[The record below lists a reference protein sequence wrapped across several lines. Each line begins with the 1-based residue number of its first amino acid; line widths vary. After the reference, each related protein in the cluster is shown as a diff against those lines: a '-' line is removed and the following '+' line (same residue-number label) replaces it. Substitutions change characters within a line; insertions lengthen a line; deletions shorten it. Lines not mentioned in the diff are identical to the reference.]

1 MELTI
6 HRTQRHWW
14 VFIVRGLLF
23 IGLGI
28 YMICE
33 PVGSF
38 AALGFL
44 FGLII
49 FLVGVGELL
58 RVSRER
64 AIGNREWHLGL
75 GIFDVILG
83 VVLMGHV
90 TTSMAIIRI
99 VLGLWFIFKGISLF
113 SFWRHRHR
121 SVMVIVGAILIFVFG
136 LLILFN
142 PTFGDMTIILWAAI
156 AFIITG
162 IFNTWLGYSLR

>member
-6 HRTQRHWW
+6 ERTQRHWW
-14 VFIVRGLLF
+14 VFVIRGLLF

-64 AIGNREWHLGL
+64 TVGNREWHLGL
-75 GIFDVILG
+75 GIFDIILG
-83 VVLMGHV
+83 VLLMGHV

-99 VLGLWFIFKGISLF
+99 ILGLWFIFKGISLF
-113 SFWRHRHR
+113 SFWRHGHR
-121 SVMVIVGAILIFVFG
+121 SFMIIAGAILIFVFG

-162 IFNTWLGYSLR
+162 IFNTWLGYSLK